1 MEYNKIQ
8 KCYINE
14 AGKLEVEMSAESA
27 RDIYIVIKAF
37 NAGYTLKPRN
47 IWDSLENERGLGE
60 FIASNFLSN
69 EEDEKLVKQQDEYR
83 GFFKVVEKKVREIIG
98 W

>member
-37 NAGYTLKPRN
+37 NAGYKLYPR
-47 IWDSLENERGLGE
+47 IWITIDQERALGE
-60 FIASNFLSN
+60 FIAFEFLSN
-69 EEDEKLVKQQDEYR
+69 AEEQKIAKQQDEYQ